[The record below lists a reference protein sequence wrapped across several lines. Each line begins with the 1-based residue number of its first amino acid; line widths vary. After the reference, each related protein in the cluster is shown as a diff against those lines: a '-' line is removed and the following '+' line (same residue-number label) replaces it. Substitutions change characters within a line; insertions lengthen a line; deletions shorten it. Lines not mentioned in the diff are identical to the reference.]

1 MGILGWCVGA
11 KPVSVS
17 GKLVRSIKKVKYLSQ
32 HRDLENYRDLVT
44 VLVQKELKVRYG
56 NKSLGYLWSIANPL
70 AAALVYYFAFSI
82 IFKVK
87 TPDYPLVIISG
98 IFPWQWIGNSIGSA
112 PNMFIANS
120 SIIKKVSFPTA
131 LIPLCTVLN
140 HMIHF
145 IMSIPVILAF
155 MIFYHKSPTLV
166 WLYGFP
172 ILLVIQL
179 ALTYGM
185 SLILASIN
193 LFFRDLERLTGIV
206 MNFVFYFTP
215 VIFTMDRLPPK
226 IRQFLS
232 LNPFSNLVAAWRQLI
247 MNGSLN
253 THDVLISSAH
263 AAVFLVISY
272 FIYRKLSWKFAEV
285 I

>member
-1 MGILGWCVGA
+1 
-11 KPVSVS
+11 VSVS
-17 GKLVRSIKKVKYLSQ
+17 GKLVKGIKKVRYFNQ
-32 HRDLENYRDLVT
+32 YRDLENYRDLVT

-56 NKSLGYLWSIANPL
+56 NKSLGYFWSIANPL
-70 AAALVYYFAFSI
+70 AAAIVYYFAFTI
-82 IFKVK
+82 IFKIQ
-87 TPDYPLVIISG
+87 TPEYPLVIICG

-120 SIIKKVSFPTA
+120 SIIKKVCFPTA
-131 LIPLCTVLN
+131 LIPLCTILN

-145 IMSIPVILAF
+145 IMSVPIILAF
-155 MIFYHKSPTLV
+155 MIFYHKAPTLT

-172 ILLVIQL
+172 ILLIIQM

-185 SLILASIN
+185 SLILASVN

-215 VIFTMDRLPPK
+215 VIFVSRELPEK
-226 IRQFLS
+226 IRQFLA
-232 LNPFSNLVAAWRQLI
+232 LNPFANLISAWRQLI
-247 MNGSLN
+247 MEGSLN
-253 THDVLISSAH
+253 THSVLISSAH
-263 AAVFLVISY
+263 AVVFLLISY
-272 FIYRKLSWKFAEV
+272 LVYRKLSWKFAEV